1 MGVVVLDVFGRPDPK
16 IRLRPI
22 IELLQHHIEPL
33 KATVE
38 WGPLV
43 PYNIT
48 GQMNLHPRSAMQF
61 RAGADKDDFVKFF
74 DLVAS
79 DA

>member
-1 MGVVVLDVFGRPDPK
+1 
-16 IRLRPI
+16 LR
-22 IELLQHHIEPL
+22 
-33 KATVE
+33 ATVE

-48 GQMNLHPRSAMQF
+48 GQMNLHPRAAMQF
-61 RAGADKDDFVKFF
+61 RASAEKDEYVKFF
-74 DLVAS
+74 DQVAS